1 MVTKSLIL
9 HILLSFVVYAILLKE
24 MLNFREELGKLKMSL
39 VPFYGP
45 STSGF
50 YLFSREEPFVMRP
63 SAPAGAQG
71 SLATKQ

>member
-9 HILLSFVVYAILLKE
+9 HILLLFVVYTVLSKE
-24 MLNFREELGKLKMSL
+24 MLNFREELEKLKMSL
-39 VPFYGP
+39 VPFHGP
-45 STSGF
+45 RTSGF
-50 YLFSREEPFVMRP
+50 YLFSREEPFVMKP